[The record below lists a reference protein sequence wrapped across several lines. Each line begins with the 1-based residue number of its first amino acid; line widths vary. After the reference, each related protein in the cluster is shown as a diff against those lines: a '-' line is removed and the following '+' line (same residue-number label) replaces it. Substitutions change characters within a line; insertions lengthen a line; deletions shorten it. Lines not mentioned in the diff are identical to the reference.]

1 MLKFAIVAML
11 LLQISLPVSNSEI
24 IEFASSG
31 ILIDAYS
38 STVLYGKNEYQRL
51 HPASM
56 TKMMGMLLIYEQLN
70 SGSIHWDDLVT
81 VSAHAAS
88 MGGSQ
93 IYLEENE
100 KMSLEDLFT
109 AICVSSANDAMVA
122 VSEYIA
128 GSEALFVDKM
138 NDKVSELG
146 LQNTHFSN
154 STGLDI
160 VNHYSCAYDMAMI
173 AKEVLEISNET
184 VTQYTSLYEAYLR
197 EDTDPFW
204 LVNTNKL
211 IRTYE
216 GMDGLKTGFTQTA
229 GYCLTATAK
238 KDSMRLIAVVMNEN
252 TKENRNR
259 DIKALLDYGFSSYH
273 LNLVYPKDTI
283 FDSIIISNGKPNT
296 VNMIINEDINVLS
309 AKSEVVEQ
317 TSLTITPMIVQA
329 PLSFDDPIAK
339 IQIGFNTGYVYEGYL
354 YPEQEVLEL
363 ELLDIV
369 YDYFIQ
375 FLLT

>member
-1 MLKFAIVAML
+1 MIKCLISL
-11 LLQISLPVSNSEI
+11 LLCFQISLPVSKSELV
-24 IEFASSG
+24 EFASSA

-38 STVLYGKNEYQRL
+38 TQVLYGKNEYERL

-56 TKMMGMLLIYEQLN
+56 TKMMGMLLMYEKIN
-70 SGSIHWDDLVT
+70 DGSIHWDDVIV
-81 VSAHAAS
+81 VSAYAAS

-100 KMSLEDLFT
+100 KMTLEDLFT

-138 NDKVSELG
+138 NEKVVELG

-160 VNHYSCAYDMAMI
+160 TNHYSCAYDMAMI
-173 AKEVLEISNET
+173 ASEVLKISNET
-184 VTQYTSLYEAYLR
+184 VTTYTSLYEAYLR
-197 EDTDPFW
+197 EDTSPFW

-211 IRTYE
+211 IRSYE
-216 GMDGLKTGFTQTA
+216 GMDGLKTGFTQIA

-238 KDSMRLIAVVMNEN
+238 RDNMRLIAVVMKES

-259 DIKALLDYGFSSYH
+259 DIKSLLDYGFSNYQQTTI
-273 LNLVYPKDTI
+273 YPKDTI
-283 FDSIIISNGKPNT
+283 FDTIIISNGKPNK
-296 VNMIINEDINVLS
+296 VNMVSKENVDVVSNKTTIIETTSIIIN
-309 AKSEVVEQ
+309 
-317 TSLTITPMIVQA
+317 PIVIQA
-329 PLSFDDPIAK
+329 PVSTNDPIAK
-339 IQIGFNTGYVYEGYL
+339 IQIRFNTGYIYEGYL
-354 YPEQEVLEL
+354 YPQEEILEL
-363 ELLDIV
+363 EFLDIV
-369 YDYFIQ
+369 CDFFIQ
-375 FLLT
+375 FLLS